1 MALSNRNPRPRAR
14 PGARKYDLLAL
25 ICSEN
30 TPPHHTLQVRR
41 LVDRFGLDRVRAEL
55 IARLA
60 YVEVR

>member
-1 MALSNRNPRPRAR
+1 MAVKMRNPWPRTR
-14 PGARKYDLLAL
+14 PGARKSDLLAL

-30 TPPHHTLQVRR
+30 NPPHHTLQVRR
-41 LVDRFGLDRVRAEL
+41 IVDRFGLDLVRAEL